1 MRLRVYPETTMFNC
15 YFDTERDGHADAVRM
30 FEAVGAGKYEGYT
43 SDYATL
49 EPEEAPEPK
58 QSV

>member
-1 MRLRVYPETTMFNC
+1 MFNC